1 MRRTSAPHPRASLT
15 ALAVVAALP
24 LARPAWADNNGEA
37 PVRPRVWW
45 TGAMPTV
52 PGLPPGLLGSPANWS
67 APLRADDELGFSGA
81 GPSLLINNITGLSVR
96 SLSFDGGRAYTLD
109 GQPIRVTGGIVNHGS
124 ARQTL
129 NTVLQ
134 AGATGSQTW
143 SGGEGGLTFRLAGA
157 LSQQLR
163 LLYGDATVVG
173 PLQLQRSSTGS
184 GDSATVRLTLA
195 SSTLHTPDGAEITG
209 GSAPAAMIL
218 YDSHWRSGG
227 VVTVAG
233 PATSISLDR
242 SDWQASTLA
251 LRGSPRLTLQRS
263 QLTVDRLIGSG
274 GVDWISGVIT
284 VNGDLQLGAIAPTVT
299 LDHDRQLYVG
309 GVLTIGPGERAIM
322 TGKSLLQAPELRLAG
337 GVLQANAPLG
347 GALPRLTG
355 HGQWLGRASGSLAIE
370 AHGGRLRI
378 GDAGQRHAVDL
389 QGPVSVASGAVLQ
402 LDSADP
408 AGLGARTNL
417 HRDAELYAPQGMVLG
432 ADEVLSIDGH
442 AVVRG
447 TLVNDGSLV
456 ARAGRLQLGRVE
468 LQGQLSGQGSFSGE
482 LDLRG
487 ELSPGADVGLGLGQL
502 NFSGDSRLLMSEG
515 SVLTLDITRQ
525 GEQWAGDTLG
535 NLGVLQAAGELRL
548 RFHDVDAQAA
558 GQWQALR
565 PLAASGQFNRVT
577 VQGLA
582 PWRVDTSQLLSSG
595 RLQVSAVPEPG
606 AAALL
611 LLGLAVLCWRHKAAA
626 GPARQRRAR
635 PAGPQLVNAAIEPAD
650 ERRSS

>member
-1 MRRTSAPHPRASLT
+1 MRRTSAPHRRAALT
-15 ALAVVAALP
+15 ALAVLAALP
-24 LARPAWADNNGEA
+24 LARPAWADNNGED

-45 TGAMPTV
+45 TGAMPAV

-67 APLRADDELGFSGA
+67 APLRDDDELGFGGA

-96 SLSFDGGRAYTLD
+96 SLSFDGSRAYTLD
-109 GQPIRVTGGIVNHGS
+109 GQPIRVTGGIINHGS

-134 AGATGSQTW
+134 AGATRSQTW
-143 SGGEGGLTFRLAGA
+143 SGGDGGLTLQMAGA

-163 LLYGDATVVG
+163 LLYSDATVVG
-173 PLQLQRSSTGS
+173 PLQLQRSSTRS
-184 GDSATVRLTLA
+184 GDSATVRLTVG

-209 GSAPAAMIL
+209 GRAPAAMIIHN
-218 YDSHWRSGG
+218 SHWRSGG

-233 PATSISLDR
+233 PTTSISLDR

-251 LRGSPRLTLQRS
+251 LRGGPRLTLRRS

-284 VNGDLQLGAIAPTVT
+284 VKGDLKLGAIAPTVT
-299 LDHDRQLYVG
+299 LDRDRQLYVG
-309 GVLTIGPGERAIM
+309 GVLSIGPGERALM

-355 HGQWLGRASGSLAIE
+355 HGQWLGRASGSLAID
-370 AHGGRLRI
+370 ADGGRLRI

-402 LDSADP
+402 LDSLDP
-408 AGLGARTNL
+408 AGLGTRTVL
-417 HRDAELYAPQGMVLG
+417 QAGAELQAAQGLVLG
-432 ADEVLSIDGH
+432 AGEALTINGH
-442 AVVRG
+442 ALLRG
-447 TLVNDGSLV
+447 DLDS
-456 ARAGRLQLGRVE
+456 AGRITASTGRSGLGAVE
-468 LQGQLSGQGSFSGE
+468 LWGRLSGPGSFHGL
-482 LDLRG
+482 LDLHG
-487 ELSPGADVGLGLGQL
+487 ELSPGADQGAGIGRMD
-502 NFSGDSRLLMSEG
+502 FSGDSRVTLNAD
-515 SVLTLDITRQ
+515 SVLTLDISGQSTT
-525 GEQWAGDTLG
+525 WAGDTLG
-535 NLGVLQAAGELRL
+535 KLGTLQAAGELRL
-548 RFHDVDAQAA
+548 RFHDVSPESA
-558 GQWQALR
+558 GQWQAWSS
-565 PLAASGQFNRVT
+565 LAASGQFSQVS

-611 LLGLAVLCWRHKAAA
+611 LLGLAVLGWRQN
-626 GPARQRRAR
+626 GTRGR
-635 PAGPQLVNAAIEPAD
+635 PDRI
-650 ERRSS
+650 R